1 MENAQMNNNEE
12 QQTRSPTAPLDKEG
26 GGTAAL
32 VETNDAQDS
41 VNTWWSEEKKV
52 AFIEVVEGERDAL
65 GCKTTPDKEFWC
77 EHVFPILLQNG
88 LTKDIANKDWT
99 SMRTK
104 YRGFVSTLNKANET
118 LVREIKSN
126 VGKNGAVYKDP
137 SGNFYSGK
145 GESDGREFV
154 AQVYHQVVYCDR
166 KKRPSFV
173 AEDYAHETC
182 KHALFEYFYSHYVVW
197 EKPTAK
203 VLNIRELGKTKKI
216 KKNREANAD
225 EEASTEKA
233 EASTK
238 TASAEPRTA
247 EKSEVRDNL
256 KRVKRGGEQKS
267 QLKCQG
273 EIENERLQLQKKS
286 VEAKAKVA
294 SEVEK
299 QNELKAE
306 KNKLT
311 AEQNKLSAETNTRQS
326 AQALFES
333 SSLTKE
339 EKQRAKDTLLSFL
352 PNTSTR

>member
-52 AFIEVVEGERDAL
+52 AFIEVVEGERDTL
-65 GCKTTPDKEFWC
+65 GYKTTPDKEFWC
-77 EHVFPILLQNG
+77 EHVFPILLQDD

-126 VGKNGAVYKDP
+126 VGKNGAVYKDL

-154 AQVYHQVVYCDR
+154 AKVYHQVMYCDR

-203 VLNIRELGKTKKI
+203 VLNIRELGKMKKI
-216 KKNREANAD
+216 KNNREANAD

-247 EKSEVRDNL
+247 EKNEARDKL
-256 KRVKRGGEQKS
+256 KRVKRDGEQRA

-273 EIENERLQLQKKS
+273 EIENEMFQLEKVS
-286 VEAKAKVA
+286 VEAKAKIA
-294 SEVEK
+294 AGVEK
-299 QNELKAE
+299 QNEHTAVS
-306 KNKLT
+306 NKHT
-311 AEQNKLSAETNTRQS
+311 AVSNSHAIAKTILESDHATDEQ
-326 AQALFES
+326 
-333 SSLTKE
+333 
-339 EKQRAKDTLLSFL
+339 KQRAMDKLIGLL
-352 PNTSTR
+352 

>member
-1 MENAQMNNNEE
+1 M
-12 QQTRSPTAPLDKEG
+12 
-26 GGTAAL
+26 
-32 VETNDAQDS
+32 
-41 VNTWWSEEKKV
+41 

-77 EHVFPILLQNG
+77 EHVFPILLQDD

-173 AEDYAHETC
+173 AEDYAQETC

-247 EKSEVRDNL
+247 EKNEARDKL
-256 KRVKRGGEQKS
+256 KRVKRDGEQRA

-273 EIENERLQLQKKS
+273 EIENEMFQLEKVS
-286 VEAKAKVA
+286 VEAKAKIA
-294 SEVEK
+294 AGVEK
-299 QNELKAE
+299 QNEHTAVS
-306 KNKLT
+306 NKHT
-311 AEQNKLSAETNTRQS
+311 AVSNSHAIAKTILESDHATDEQ
-326 AQALFES
+326 
-333 SSLTKE
+333 
-339 EKQRAKDTLLSFL
+339 KQRAMDKLIGLL
-352 PNTSTR
+352 

>member
-77 EHVFPILLQNG
+77 EHVFPILLQDD

-104 YRGFVSTLNKANET
+104 YKGFVTTLTKANET
-118 LVREIKSN
+118 LVNDIKSN
-126 VGKNGAVYKDP
+126 TGQPGVVYKDL

-145 GESDGREFV
+145 GEPDGLEFV
-154 AQVYHQVVYCDR
+154 AKVYHQVVYCDR

-173 AEDYAHETC
+173 AEDYAQETC

-203 VLNIRELGKTKKI
+203 VLNIRELGKVKKTKN
-216 KKNREANAD
+216 NREANAD

-333 SSLTKE
+333 SSLTEE
-339 EKQRAKDTLLSFL
+339 EKQRAKDALLSFL
-352 PNTSTR
+352 PNRSTR